1 MIEDAS
7 HYIDYIKNQREMCKC
22 AHTLL
27 LHPQGAPL
35 HSDNTWRNDEM
46 SSDSKQCS
54 DSWKM
59 YVKSTGLYEYLSLS
73 NENLRCSRFE
83 GSAPNIDSA

>member
-54 DSWKM
+54 EGFSAWCASKLGIQVKNTPSLPHNCVYCNK
-59 YVKSTGLYEYLSLS
+59 YV
-73 NENLRCSRFE
+73 R
-83 GSAPNIDSA
+83 I